1 MHPHNDDTP
10 TSPTL
15 KKAWQELHQVAPNG
29 ILNSKK
35 LTRRQR
41 ERLSTAG
48 YLDPIM
54 RGWYRLKSPSEQ
66 THIPGFILDFL
77 PIYLEERLG
86 SRWCL
91 SAESSLVVR
100 MNPQTNPG
108 RLVVMA
114 EIGSTTVHTFDC
126 GLRLTIYQDEQQLP
140 PRMETLNGFRVMSLD
155 TILGRMTNTQWNRQK
170 NLVDQVL
177 TKVPN
182 LETMVWQ
189 WLSEER
195 YQSAIRLGVRLG
207 ELGNTKGYRFVKKC
221 LMEEG
226 LTIPERILTEST
238 QEIVAPATKP
248 IEHTP
253 PKTRDLQTLW
263 KIWSDKLQSLPTPS
277 PDPDSNLLTRL
288 SSIEHALG
296 DDTRHHLALSG
307 FHIPRESVMQQLA
320 QPELAADAHGWP
332 HLDQHERL
340 TEPGEA
346 SPLAGETD
354 PQALVSM
361 QGYLEALRLV
371 KRSIVRM
378 MEGQDLQRVLRQDV
392 RGWRMAL
399 MSPSAEAGLITRRQ
413 VLRYREA
420 ETTETDI
427 RNSMENWAELVAQCE
442 PGIQRGLL
450 GFLGIM
456 QIKPWVSGNQR
467 MAFLVL
473 NGLNAAASQPW
484 IVLDQN
490 QKSQLLEAVSM
501 ALAEGDPHPL
511 AQLLIR
517 HQI

>member
-1 MHPHNDDTP
+1 
-10 TSPTL
+10 
-15 KKAWQELHQVAPNG
+15 
-29 ILNSKK
+29 
-35 LTRRQR
+35 
-41 ERLSTAG
+41 
-48 YLDPIM
+48 
-54 RGWYRLKSPSEQ
+54 
-66 THIPGFILDFL
+66 
-77 PIYLEERLG
+77 
-86 SRWCL
+86 
-91 SAESSLVVR
+91 
-100 MNPQTNPG
+100 
-108 RLVVMA
+108 
-114 EIGSTTVHTFDC
+114 
-126 GLRLTIYQDEQQLP
+126 
-140 PRMETLNGFRVMSLD
+140 
-155 TILGRMTNTQWNRQK
+155 
-170 NLVDQVL
+170 
-177 TKVPN
+177 
-182 LETMVWQ
+182 
-189 WLSEER
+189 
-195 YQSAIRLGVRLG
+195 
-207 ELGNTKGYRFVKKC
+207 
-221 LMEEG
+221 
-226 LTIPERILTEST
+226 
-238 QEIVAPATKP
+238 
-248 IEHTP
+248 
-253 PKTRDLQTLW
+253 
-263 KIWSDKLQSLPTPS
+263 
-277 PDPDSNLLTRL
+277 
-288 SSIEHALG
+288 
-296 DDTRHHLALSG
+296 
-307 FHIPRESVMQQLA
+307 MQQLA

-354 PQALVSM
+354 PQALAAM